1 MLKLRGTFEFCLSDS
16 LNKLLDILEKNAS
29 RSGGVQRNRS
39 MRQTHTSFSHRLYR
53 ATLRLSA

>member
-39 MRQTHTSFSHRLYR
+39 MRQIRRSFSHRLYR